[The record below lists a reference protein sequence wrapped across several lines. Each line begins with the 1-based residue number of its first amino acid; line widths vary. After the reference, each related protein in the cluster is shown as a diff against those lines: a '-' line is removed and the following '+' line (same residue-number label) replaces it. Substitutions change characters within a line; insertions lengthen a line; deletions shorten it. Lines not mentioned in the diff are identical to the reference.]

1 MDLESPLRIRVTVAD
16 GPLAGERFICAQPR
30 IQLGRANK
38 NDIILKD
45 DSTISASHAVLFW
58 KEEGWY
64 ISDNG
69 STNGTY
75 LLIEGKKIRV
85 RKPVRIAQ
93 GQLFFLGSTSVHFDA
108 PNEDAE
114 FETTEEFQQEADT
127 HVPLGPR
134 MPAQQMHISERDEQ
148 LRIRMSSI
156 KPISAEYTLPFQ
168 ERDIRMLSSALRDG
182 VLLFNHTSG
191 SEQSGQEGILE
202 SSLVKLGEWLQNQCF
217 PRPVQNELAKS
228 ANSDLL
234 LTLDPSL
241 VHIPWELA
249 VVNGRPM
256 CLQFNMGRQIV
267 LPYRSKLG
275 GMVSEKNDKR
285 LLIVANPD
293 ETLPEAQN
301 HGEELY
307 YKIIMNYPQVHV
319 ELLAGARATKIDVLS
334 RMQNCDMI
342 YYIGHTEYCDDERG
356 QSSWLLKDDRLT
368 SQDFENIHTPPGL
381 VFANSCDSGREG
393 SWEGTDKHL
402 ISKKG
407 VAGGFIMAGVTNYI
421 GALWP
426 IPAESSVVFANSF
439 FDAVLTGTPVG
450 QSLRLARLGASDR
463 FGKGN
468 PIWASYVLYGNP
480 SHIHV

>member
-93 GQLFFLGSTSVHFDA
+93 RQLFFLGSTSVRFDA
-108 PNEDAE
+108 PNEDSE
-114 FETTEEFQQEADT
+114 FETTEEFQQEADS

-168 ERDIRMLSSALRDG
+168 ERDIRMLSSALREG

-275 GMVSEKNDKR
+275 GMVPEKNDKR

-319 ELLAGARATKIDVLS
+319 ELLAGTRT
-334 RMQNCDMI
+334 
-342 YYIGHTEYCDDERG
+342 
-356 QSSWLLKDDRLT
+356 
-368 SQDFENIHTPPGL
+368 
-381 VFANSCDSGREG
+381 
-393 SWEGTDKHL
+393 
-402 ISKKG
+402 
-407 VAGGFIMAGVTNYI
+407 
-421 GALWP
+421 
-426 IPAESSVVFANSF
+426 
-439 FDAVLTGTPVG
+439 
-450 QSLRLARLGASDR
+450 
-463 FGKGN
+463 
-468 PIWASYVLYGNP
+468 
-480 SHIHV
+480 